1 MDSKSLITGLITGFI
16 IGGFSA
22 LITAPASGNET
33 RDSFKNLSWKSLN
46 RKAARTGKEAV
57 QDWRYAATEGFEAF
71 DGLTQEMKR
80 TYSRYKEEVEPEVEA
95 IQQQVKEI
103 SDAIADL
110 NDQIR
115 KESE

>member
-1 MDSKSLITGLITGFI
+1 MDSKSLFTGMFTGFV
-16 IGGFSA
+16 IGGLSV
-22 LITAPASGNET
+22 LLTTPASGEKT
-33 RDSFKNLSWKSLN
+33 RDSFKNFNWRSLN
-46 RKAARTGKEAV
+46 QKAASKGRDAV
-57 QDWRYAATEGFEAF
+57 QDWRYAATEGFEAV

-103 SDAIADL
+103 SDAIAEL